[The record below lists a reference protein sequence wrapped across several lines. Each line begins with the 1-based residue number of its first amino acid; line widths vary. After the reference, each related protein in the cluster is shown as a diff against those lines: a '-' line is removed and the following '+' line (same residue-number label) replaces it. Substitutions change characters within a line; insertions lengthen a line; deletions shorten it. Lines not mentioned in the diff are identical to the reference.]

1 MIKQLTTL
9 SLLGLSFITLSA
21 NDKDPGNNF
30 NNDQNDNTASYSE
43 QTRLSDIKV
52 TSDFRPDTTAAEVAA
67 SLTVLD
73 EDSLNQAGQQHFQD
87 VLNLV
92 PNINWSGS
100 TSRPR
105 YFQIRGIG
113 ERSQYEGAP
122 NPSVGFIIDDM
133 DFTGIGGAATLF
145 DIGRIEVLRG
155 PQGTRYGANAL
166 AGLIYVQS
174 NAPSTNPSYHGR
186 VTVGQ
191 DGIASGGFSATGA
204 LANSQ
209 DNAYRIAVHQ
219 YQSDGFRHNA
229 FYNRD
234 DTDEKDELT
243 LRAKLHFQINDN
255 WQSDLSVLMI
265 DQDNGFDVW
274 TPTHDFTTY
283 SDDLGIDAQKAVGGS
298 WKNTLS
304 YETFDLVSITAHT
317 NADITYF
324 FDGDWG
330 NNDYWGEYA
339 PYEYA
344 LNNDRKR
351 RHSSQEIR
359 LLSNPDS
366 RLFNDRSD
374 WLVGLYL
381 SRLDE
386 DNHSLEASDGI
397 PYRDFRSNYQA
408 DNIALFAELN
418 TQLTAKSSFS
428 TGLRFEQRKADYQD
442 DNLLNLSPKDD
453 MLGGQIALTHALNA
467 HHNLYVSIGRG
478 FKAGGF
484 NLSTTLPDSR
494 RSYDPEYLI
503 NYEVGSKGFFFDYR
517 LQLNTALF
525 YAKRKDMQVSTSF
538 QSDPNDPLTYVYYTG
553 NAAEGENYGV
563 EMDAV
568 WQLNRNLSF
577 HGSLGYLKAT
587 YSDYVTIDGDFS
599 GREQAHAPNYTANIG
614 LTYMGDRGFFTRIDY
629 QAVDNFYFSDSHDQ
643 KADAKQLLNVKVGYR
658 AEQWALY
665 AWGRNV
671 LDERYDVRGFYFGVE
686 PPNYED
692 TRYTHLGDPQHFGL
706 TFEFDF

>member
-1 MIKQLTTL
+1 MFKIIFLV
-9 SLLGLSFITLSA
+9 SLLSYSIGSFAVT
-21 NDKDPGNNF
+21 
-30 NNDQNDNTASYSE
+30 NDNTTSESE
-43 QTRLSDIKV
+43 QTRLGDIKV
-52 TSDFRPDTTAAEVAA
+52 TSDFRPETTESEVAA
-67 SLTVLD
+67 SLTLLD
-73 EDSLNQAGQQHFQD
+73 EESLNQAGQQHFQD

-92 PNINWSGS
+92 PNISWSGS

-145 DIGRIEVLRG
+145 DIDRIEVLRG

-174 NAPSTNPSYHGR
+174 KAPSIVPSYHGNFSI
-186 VTVGQ
+186 GQ
-191 DGIASGGFSATGA
+191 DGIRSGGFSATGA
-204 LANSQ
+204 LGDSQ
-209 DNAYRIAVHQ
+209 NNAFRIAAHQ
-219 YQSDGFRHNA
+219 YRSDGFRHNA

-234 DTDEKDELT
+234 DTDGKDELT

-255 WQSDLSVLMI
+255 WQSDLSLLMI

-274 TPTHDFTTY
+274 TPTNDFTTY
-283 SDDLGIDAQKAVGGS
+283 SNDLGMDNQKATGIS
-298 WKNTLS
+298 WKNS
-304 YETFDLVSITAHT
+304 WSNNAFDVVSITAHT
-317 NADITYF
+317 GADITYF
-324 FDGDWG
+324 FDGDWA
-330 NNDYWGEYA
+330 NNDYWGENA

-351 RHSSQEIR
+351 RHTSQEIR
-359 LLSNPDS
+359 LLSNPES
-366 RLFNDRSD
+366 RLFNQRSD

-397 PYRDFRSNYQA
+397 PYRDFYSQYQA

-418 TQLTAKSSFS
+418 THLTTKTSLT
-428 TGLRFEQRKADYQD
+428 TGLRFEQRKADYTD
-442 DNLLNLSPKDD
+442 DNLLDLKPKDD
-453 MLGGQIALTHALNA
+453 MLGGQISLTHNLNA
-467 HHNLYVSIGRG
+467 HHNLYATVGRG

-494 RSYDPEYLI
+494 RTYDPEYLI
-503 NYEVGSKGFFFDYR
+503 NYEIGSKAFLLDYR

-538 QSDPNDPLTYVYYTG
+538 QSDPNDPLTYIYYTG
-553 NAAEGENYGV
+553 NAAAGENYGL

-568 WQLNRNLSF
+568 WQVNRNLSL

-587 YSDYVTIDGDFS
+587 FSDYVTIDGDYS

-614 LTYMGDRGFFTRIDY
+614 FTYLGDRGLFARMDY
-629 QAVDNFYFSDSHDQ
+629 QDVDDFYFSDSHDE
-643 KADAKQLLNVKVGYR
+643 KSNSRQLLHVKVGYQ

-671 LDERYDVRGFYFGVE
+671 LNEQYAVRGFYFGVE
-686 PPNYED
+686 PPNFDD

>member
-1 MIKQLTTL
+1 MFKKISTL
-9 SLLGLSFITLSA
+9 SLLSLSFIVLSA
-21 NDKDPGNNF
+21 D
-30 NNDQNDNTASYSE
+30 DQNTTDIQSDET
-43 QTRLSDIKV
+43 QLSDIRV
-52 TSDFRPDTTAAEVAA
+52 TSDFRVETTESEVPA

-73 EDSLNQAGQQHFQD
+73 EDSLQQAGQQHFQD

-145 DIGRIEVLRG
+145 DIEHIEVLRG

-174 NAPSTNPSYHGR
+174 KAPQTEKTYHGR
-186 VTVGQ
+186 LSVGQ
-191 DGIASGGFSATGA
+191 NGIASAGFSAAGA
-204 LANSQ
+204 MGHSET
-209 DNAYRIAVHQ
+209 NAYRLTVHQ

-229 FYNRD
+229 FLNRD
-234 DTDEKDELT
+234 DTDGKDELT
-243 LRAKLHFQINDN
+243 LRGKFHVQINDN
-255 WQSDLSVLMI
+255 WQSDLSLLMI

-283 SDDLGIDAQKAVGGS
+283 SNDLGIDAQKAVGGS
-298 WKNTLS
+298 WKNTW
-304 YETFDLVSITAHT
+304 TTAAFDVVSITAIT
-317 NADITYF
+317 DADITYF

-330 NNDYWGEYA
+330 NNEYWGEYA

-344 LNNDRKR
+344 LNNDRER
-351 RHSSQEIR
+351 RHTTQEFR
-359 LLSNPDS
+359 LLSNQDS
-366 RLFNDRSD
+366 RVFKGRSD
-374 WLVGLYL
+374 WLLGLYL

-386 DNHSLEASDGI
+386 DNHSLEASDGV
-397 PYRDFRSNYQA
+397 PYRDFSSHYQA
-408 DNIALFAELN
+408 DKIAVFG
-418 TQLTAKSSFS
+418 QLDSHLTEKTTLT
-428 TGLRFEQRKADYQD
+428 TGLRFEQRKADYSD
-442 DNLLNLSPKDD
+442 DNALKLKPKDD
-453 MLGGQIALTHALNA
+453 MLGGQISLKHQLNK
-467 HHNLYVSIGRG
+467 HHNLYATVARG

-503 NYEVGSKGFFFDYR
+503 NYEIGSKAFLFDYR

-525 YAKRKDMQVSTSF
+525 YSKRKDMQVSTSF
-538 QSDPNDPLTYVYYTG
+538 QSDPNDPLTYIYYTG
-553 NAAEGENYGV
+553 NAAEGENYGL
-563 EMDAV
+563 EMDAL
-568 WQLNRNLSF
+568 WQVNRNLSL
-577 HGSLGYLKAT
+577 HGSLGYLKAQYT
-587 YSDYVTIDGDFS
+587 DYVTIDGDFS
-599 GREQAHAPNYTANIG
+599 GREQAHAPNYTANLG
-614 LTYMGDRGFFTRIDY
+614 FTFMGDGGFFARMDY
-629 QAVDNFYFSDSHDQ
+629 QAVDDFYFSNSHDQ
-643 KADAKQLLNVKVGYR
+643 RADSKQLLHAKVGYQ
-658 AEQWALY
+658 APQWALY

-671 LDERYDVRGFYFGVE
+671 LDERYAVRGFYFGVE
-686 PPNYED
+686 PPNFED
-692 TRYTHLGDPQHFGL
+692 TLYTHLGDPQHFGV